1 MFNPISKKFEGSLLK
16 LPSTDYKE
24 SEILLLNNIPTNKKL
39 KSIKNG
45 LQVIKKEVQNLN
57 YSNQKNSFS
66 NSTNSNDSSSESIN
80 ENDIPKKELLKKYF
94 ELETNKLISQYGN
107 SYLKTSKEIEK
118 KYRIHSSF
126 LNNHKLNPDSRLLMV
141 DWMIEIFY
149 MFNSEASTFFL
160 AVDILDRYL
169 QNAKINIEDKD
180 IHLIGLTCIF
190 IASKIEDLCP
200 FTMKHIVEDLGK
212 NKFKNE
218 KILNKEIEIIQTI
231 NFELFNWS
239 TYDYIC
245 IQLSDFKKNNKDII
259 EKLNMKLYFES
270 YENCCF
276 FLSKAVQLNYK
287 FTQYLSSLKGLGC
300 LICGFDILVSNSKT
314 LNAEIIKVFRQWIA
328 DLMEESGFKSDNIN
342 KFYNSLTD
350 YYKDIIKNEK
360 GILFHLCETHTFYF
374 Y

>member
-1 MFNPISKKFEGSLLK
+1 MIIPKSKQFEGSDLK

-24 SEILLLNNIPTNKKL
+24 SEMLLLNNNQTTKKL
-39 KSIKNG
+39 KNIKNG
-45 LQVIKKEVQNLN
+45 PQVIKKEVQNLN
-57 YSNQKNSFS
+57 YSNKANSLS
-66 NSTNSNDSSSESIN
+66 KSSNSNDSSSESIS
-80 ENDIPKKELLKKYF
+80 EKDITIKNVLQKYF

-118 KYRIHSSF
+118 KFRIHSSF
-126 LNNHKLNPDSRLLMV
+126 LNNHNLNPDSRLLMV

-169 QNAKINIEDKD
+169 QNTKKKIEDKD
-180 IHLIGLTCIF
+180 IHLIGLACIF
-190 IASKIEDLCP
+190 IASKSEDLCP
-200 FTMKHIVEDLGK
+200 FQMKHIVEELGK
-212 NKFKNE
+212 NKFKNVN
-218 KILNKEIEIIQTI
+218 ILEKEIDIIQTI
-231 NFELFNWS
+231 NFELFNWT

-245 IQLSDFKKNNKDII
+245 IQLSDFKKNNKDVM
-259 EKLNMKLYFES
+259 EKLNMKQYFES

-287 FTQYLSSLKGLGC
+287 FTHYLSSLKGLGC

-314 LNAEIIKVFRQWIA
+314 LNDDIIKVFRQWIA
-328 DLMEESGFKSDNIN
+328 ELMEESGFKSDYIN
-342 KFYNSLTD
+342 KFYDSLSD
-350 YYKDIIKNEK
+350 YYKNIIKNEK

>member
-1 MFNPISKKFEGSLLK
+1 
-16 LPSTDYKE
+16 
-24 SEILLLNNIPTNKKL
+24 
-39 KSIKNG
+39 
-45 LQVIKKEVQNLN
+45 
-57 YSNQKNSFS
+57 
-66 NSTNSNDSSSESIN
+66 
-80 ENDIPKKELLKKYF
+80 
-94 ELETNKLISQYGN
+94 
-107 SYLKTSKEIEK
+107 
-118 KYRIHSSF
+118 
-126 LNNHKLNPDSRLLMV
+126 MV

-200 FTMKHIVEDLGK
+200 FQMKHIVEDLGK

>member
-16 LPSTDYKE
+16 LPSRDYKE

-45 LQVIKKEVQNLN
+45 IQVIKKEVQNLN
-57 YSNQKNSFS
+57 YSNQKNSSS

-118 KYRIHSSF
+118 KFRIHSSF
-126 LNNHKLNPDSRLLMV
+126 LNNHNLNPDSRLLMV

-200 FTMKHIVEDLGK
+200 FQMKHIVEDLGK
-212 NKFKNE
+212 NKFKNVN
-218 KILNKEIEIIQTI
+218 ILEKEIDIIQTI
-231 NFELFNWS
+231 NFELFNWT

-245 IQLSDFKKNNKDII
+245 IQLSDFKKNNKDVM
-259 EKLNMKLYFES
+259 EKLNMKQYFES

-314 LNAEIIKVFRQWIA
+314 LNDDIIKVFRQWIA
-328 DLMEESGFKSDNIN
+328 ESMEESGFKSDYIN
-342 KFYNSLTD
+342 KFYDSLSD
-350 YYKDIIKNEK
+350 YYKNIIKNEK